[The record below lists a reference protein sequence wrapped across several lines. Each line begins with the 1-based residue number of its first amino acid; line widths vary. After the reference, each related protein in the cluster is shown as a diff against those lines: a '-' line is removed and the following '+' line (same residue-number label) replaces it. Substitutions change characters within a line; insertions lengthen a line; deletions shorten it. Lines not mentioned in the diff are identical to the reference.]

1 MCLVFC
7 YTLFFSLF
15 AKDAEFMLTARIVRH
30 KAGHHD
36 TTVHETVAPAVVNE
50 KITKH
55 RHEEAT
61 TAIDREIHQDHHHT
75 SIQPV
80 LDREVLPEKHSHNIV
95 GVETRE
101 HRHGDDAAV
110 KARLEQER
118 LQFQNTRTHGETK
131 ETHSVAPVIAGEH
144 IHHHVHEVNFIP
156 CFKIANSGANLDRR
170 PFNLLCRK
178 KPFSLR

>member
-1 MCLVFC
+1 M
-7 YTLFFSLF
+7 
-15 AKDAEFMLTARIVRH
+15 
-30 KAGHHD
+30 
-36 TTVHETVAPAVVNE
+36 VNE
-50 KITKH
+50 NITKH

-80 LDREVLPEKHSHNIV
+80 HDREVLPEKHSHNLV

-131 ETHSVAPVIAGEH
+131 ESHSVVPVIAGEH
-144 IHHHVHEVNFIP
+144 IHHHVHEVKLNPFQ
-156 CFKIANSGANLDRR
+156 KNASSGVNSYCR
-170 PFNLLCRK
+170 PSNPLCKK
-178 KPFSLR
+178 KPFSLQ

>member
-1 MCLVFC
+1 M
-7 YTLFFSLF
+7 
-15 AKDAEFMLTARIVRH
+15 
-30 KAGHHD
+30 
-36 TTVHETVAPAVVNE
+36 VNE
-50 KITKH
+50 NVTKH

-75 SIQPV
+75 SIQPI

-118 LQFQNTRTHGETK
+118 LQFQNTRTQGETK
-131 ETHSVAPVIAGEH
+131 ETHSIAPVIAGEH
-144 IHHHVHEVNFIP
+144 IHHHVHEVGSSPFVKHIT
-156 CFKIANSGANLDRR
+156 SGADSCCRLS
-170 PFNLLCRK
+170 NLLCK
-178 KPFSLR
+178 KRPSSLQ